1 MGGNNSKP
9 SAEKIID
16 GKAIAA
22 TIRGEI
28 KVGVSELVAKY
39 GKAPGLAVVI
49 VGSRP
54 DSQTYVRMKRKA
66 CDEAGIVS
74 FHKEMPEDASE
85 EDVLQVVRDFNADPD
100 CHGILVQLPLPK
112 HMNEEKILA
121 EISLQKD
128 VDGFHPLNIGKLS
141 MKGHEPLFMPCT
153 PKGCIVLLERSGV
166 DLKGKNAVV
175 VGRSNIV
182 GMPAA
187 LMLMKKDC
195 TVTVVHSRTKNPE
208 RICREAG
215 MRPEIREKILSEDPV
230 KESTFPLIHR
240 MSYTHMFPFQDKN
253 YQPQEQDSMAAVA
266 GRSGEGEACGLRSPR
281 EGLSLLLVFRE
292 GLSLLL
298 VFAVSGGGGG
308 GPEPARGSKQGA
320 DGLGVQMDQQHSGV
334 EGDT

>member
-1 MGGNNSKP
+1 MEV
-9 SAEKIID
+9 AELK
-16 GKAIAA
+16 
-22 TIRGEI
+22 
-28 KVGVSELVAKY
+28 AKY

-49 VGSRP
+49 VGNRP

-74 FHKEMPEDASE
+74 FHKEMPEDCSE

-112 HMNEEKILA
+112 HMNEEKVLA
-121 EISLQKD
+121 EISLEKD

-195 TVTVVHSRTKNPE
+195 TVTVVHSRTKDPAD
-208 RICREAG
+208 ICRRADVIIAAAGSAHMVKKNWIKKGAVIIDVGTNSVPDATKKSGFRLTGDVDYDEAIKRADMITPVPG
-215 MRPEIREKILSEDPV
+215 GVGPMTIAMLLSN
-230 KESTFPLIHR
+230 TL
-240 MSYTHMFPFQDKN
+240 
-253 YQPQEQDSMAAVA
+253 DS
-266 GRSGEGEACGLRSPR
+266 GRRSI
-281 EGLSLLLVFRE
+281 
-292 GLSLLL
+292 
-298 VFAVSGGGGG
+298 AN
-308 GPEPARGSKQGA
+308 
-320 DGLGVQMDQQHSGV
+320 
-334 EGDT
+334 

>member
-153 PKGCIVLLERSGV
+153 PKGCIVLLERSG
-166 DLKGKNAVV
+166 GGSQREERGC
-175 VGRSNIV
+175 GR
-182 GMPAA
+182 
-187 LMLMKKDC
+187 
-195 TVTVVHSRTKNPE
+195 
-208 RICREAG
+208 
-215 MRPEIREKILSEDPV
+215 PV
-230 KESTFPLIHR
+230 QHR
-240 MSYTHMFPFQDKN
+240 RHARRADAH
-253 YQPQEQDSMAAVA
+253 E
-266 GRSGEGEACGLRSPR
+266 
-281 EGLSLLLVFRE
+281 EGLHRDC
-292 GLSLLL
+292 GTLSHQ
-298 VFAVSGGGGG
+298 
-308 GPEPARGSKQGA
+308 GPG
-320 DGLGVQMDQQHSGV
+320 
-334 EGDT
+334 

>member
-1 MGGNNSKP
+1 MGGKNSKP
-9 SAEKIID
+9 EAEKIID

-22 TIRGEI
+22 TIREEI
-28 KVGVSELVAKY
+28 KVEVAELKAKY

-49 VGSRP
+49 VGNRP

-66 CDEAGIVS
+66 CDEAGIIS
-74 FHKEMPEDASE
+74 FHKEMPENCSE

-112 HMNEEKILA
+112 HMNEEKVLA
-121 EISLQKD
+121 EISLEKD

-141 MKGHEPLFMPCT
+141 MKGHEPLFMTCT

-195 TVTVVHSRTKNPE
+195 TVTVVHSRTKDPAD
-208 RICREAG
+208 ICRRADVIIAAAGSAHMVKKNWIKKGAVIIDVGTNSVPDATKKSGFRLTGDVDYDEAIKRADLITPVPG
-215 MRPEIREKILSEDPV
+215 GVGPMTIAMLLSN
-230 KESTFPLIHR
+230 TL
-240 MSYTHMFPFQDKN
+240 
-253 YQPQEQDSMAAVA
+253 DS
-266 GRSGEGEACGLRSPR
+266 GRRSI
-281 EGLSLLLVFRE
+281 
-292 GLSLLL
+292 
-298 VFAVSGGGGG
+298 AN
-308 GPEPARGSKQGA
+308 
-320 DGLGVQMDQQHSGV
+320 
-334 EGDT
+334 

>member
-128 VDGFHPLNIGKLS
+128 VDGFHPLNIDKLS

-195 TVTVVHSRTKNPE
+195 TVTVVHSRTKDPAD
-208 RICREAG
+208 ICRRADVIIAAAGSAHMVKKNWIKKGAVIIDVGTNSVPDATKKSGFRLTGDVDFHEA
-215 MRPEIREKILSEDPV
+215 IKKADKITPVPGGVGPMTIAMLLSN
-230 KESTFPLIHR
+230 TL
-240 MSYTHMFPFQDKN
+240 
-253 YQPQEQDSMAAVA
+253 DSGKRAIAN
-266 GRSGEGEACGLRSPR
+266 
-281 EGLSLLLVFRE
+281 
-292 GLSLLL
+292 
-298 VFAVSGGGGG
+298 
-308 GPEPARGSKQGA
+308 
-320 DGLGVQMDQQHSGV
+320 
-334 EGDT
+334 

>member
-195 TVTVVHSRTKNPE
+195 TMTVVHSRTKDPAD
-208 RICREAG
+208 ICRSADVIIAAAGSAHMVKKNWIKKGAVIIDVGTNSVPDATKKSGFRLTGDVDFDEA
-215 MRPEIREKILSEDPV
+215 IKKADKITPVPGGVGPMTIAMLLSN
-230 KESTFPLIHR
+230 TL
-240 MSYTHMFPFQDKN
+240 
-253 YQPQEQDSMAAVA
+253 DSGKRAIAN
-266 GRSGEGEACGLRSPR
+266 
-281 EGLSLLLVFRE
+281 
-292 GLSLLL
+292 
-298 VFAVSGGGGG
+298 
-308 GPEPARGSKQGA
+308 
-320 DGLGVQMDQQHSGV
+320 
-334 EGDT
+334 